1 MADLIPFLISLCFW
15 PMNTFRKYPLIYLKG
30 MAMGAAD
37 IVPGVSGGSIALI
50 TGIYSELLESINS
63 FNSQNIKL
71 ILQLKIAEFYKTVNG
86 NFLLSLFLGILTS
99 VFTMSKLITFLMR
112 EHPIPLWSF
121 FCGLILIS
129 SFLILKDIKHWNI
142 SIGIALIVGTVIA
155 YFVTELPPTTSPD
168 ALWFTFV
175 SGAIA
180 ISAMILPGISGSFI
194 LLILG
199 EYEQILE
206 AVTEKDILT
215 LAVFASGCIVGI
227 LSFSRV
233 VSWLLKKFHAITITL
248 LAGFML
254 GSMNEL
260 WPWKLV
266 LSYRTASSGD
276 QKPFLTENISP
287 TAFLEQTGV
296 EPQLMLAAI
305 AFLAGIGLVFG
316 IERLAHYLQKS

>member
-1 MADLIPFLISLCFW
+1 MT
-15 PMNTFRKYPLIYLKG
+15 TFRKYPLIYLKG

-63 FNSQNIKL
+63 FNGKNLKL
-71 ILQLKIAEFYKTVNG
+71 LLNFKLAEFYKTVNG
-86 NFLLSLFLGILTS
+86 NFLLSLLLGIMTS
-99 VFTMSKLITFLMR
+99 IFTMSKLITYLMND
-112 EHPIPLWSF
+112 HPIPLWSF

-129 SFLILKDIKHWNI
+129 SFLILKDIKRWNLGVI
-142 SIGIALIVGTVIA
+142 LALIAGTVFA
-155 YFVTELPPTTSPD
+155 YFVTELPPTTSPE

-180 ISAMILPGISGSFI
+180 ICAMILPGISGSFI

-199 EYEQILE
+199 KYEQILN
-206 AVTEKDILT
+206 AVTERDFLT
-215 LAVFASGCIVGI
+215 LAVFALGCIVGI
-227 LSFSRV
+227 LAFSRV
-233 VSWLLKKFHAITITL
+233 VSWLLKKYHAITIGL

-266 LSYRTASSGD
+266 LSYRTSSSGE

-296 EPQLMLAAI
+296 EPQIFLAVI
-305 AFLAGIGLVFG
+305 AFLVGIGLVVG
-316 IERLAHYLQKS
+316 IERLANYLQKS